1 MFVKSA
7 GTYIALCEQYCM
19 LFRVVGEFPFF
30 KVPSGIILND
40 YIRGGELRM
49 VKENEVEIQGLINNP
64 DKYAIA
70 SLDEITDN
78 GYFKDID
85 VKTTGKSALDPEI
98 EAEFIDRIKQV
109 DAPYSGLHINGVIYL
124 LATRLNLSIPQ
135 AKIAVMTLR
144 KKIKNERNKSNRS
157 D

>member
-19 LFRVVGEFPFF
+19 IFRVVGEFPFF

-40 YIRGGELRM
+40 YIRGGDIRM

-64 DKYAIA
+64 EKYAIA

-78 GYFKDID
+78 GYFKDFDI
-85 VKTTGKSALDPEI
+85 KSTGKSALDPDI
-98 EAEFIDRIKQV
+98 EVEFIDRIKQV
-109 DAPYSGLHINGVIYL
+109 DSPHSGLHINGVIYL

-135 AKIAVMTLR
+135 ARIVVTTLR
-144 KKIKNERNKSNRS
+144 KKIRDERNKSNRS